1 MFAKREPDALRAKLA
16 SLREEARLGRISED
30 AFVQLSIEILLALQ
44 KLGEPLSADEQKT
57 LRVHHENRDAYVEN
71 TGNFFSHLIF
81 SRLLHT
87 QMMSRDPPYLS
98 PLVNPSSLLLYK

>member
-44 KLGEPLSADEQKT
+44 KLGEPLSAEEQKT

-71 TGNFFSHLIF
+71 TGNLFCL
-81 SRLLHT
+81 
-87 QMMSRDPPYLS
+87 
-98 PLVNPSSLLLYK
+98 SLLFTLASYPDDVARSAISLASGKP